1 MFLPDKDLIHKHS
14 AHVASLNFHRIP
26 RKIKKGTE
34 DFNLIATFLFIR
46 GEENG
51 RIIYV
56 NEAVE
61 GWDAAVNIMSGLDK
75 LPDAA
80 LYDLYHRYAEKYK
93 GMKPQNISTF
103 DNGETEKRTTYV
115 LLREILWAH
124 GDDTVKSLF
133 WNR

>member
-1 MFLPDKDLIHKHS
+1 MS
-14 AHVASLNFHRIP
+14 VAVL
-26 RKIKKGTE
+26 
-34 DFNLIATFLFIR
+34 
-46 GEENG
+46 
-51 RIIYV
+51 
-56 NEAVE
+56 

-124 GDDTVKSLF
+124 GDDKVKSLF
-133 WNR
+133 WDK

>member
-1 MFLPDKDLIHKHS
+1 MIS
-14 AHVASLNFHRIP
+14 S
-26 RKIKKGTE
+26 
-34 DFNLIATFLFIR
+34 FLFIR
-46 GEENG
+46 GTENG

-103 DNGETEKRTTYV
+103 DNGETEKEPHMCFY
-115 LLREILWAH
+115 
-124 GDDTVKSLF
+124 GKSSGHMGMIK
-133 WNR
+133 

>member
-1 MFLPDKDLIHKHS
+1 MFLPDKELIHNHS
-14 AHVASLNFHRIP
+14 PHVASLDFRRVP
-26 RKIKKGTE
+26 RKIKKGIE
-34 DFNLIATFLFIR
+34 DFGLISSFLFIR
-46 GEENG
+46 GTENG

-124 GDDTVKSLF
+124 GDDKVKSLF
-133 WNR
+133 WDR